1 MQELNSRVDIDKQT
15 PAKVAKDYLTE
26 SGYLK

>member
-15 PAKVAKDYLTE
+15 PAAVAKAYLTE

>member
-15 PAKVAKDYLTE
+15 PAAVAKEYLTE